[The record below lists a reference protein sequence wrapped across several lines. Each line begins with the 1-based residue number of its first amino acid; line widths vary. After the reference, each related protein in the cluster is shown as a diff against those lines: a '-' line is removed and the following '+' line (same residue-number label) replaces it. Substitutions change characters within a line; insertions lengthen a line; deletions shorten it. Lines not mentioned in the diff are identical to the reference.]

1 MTSKDVQENV
11 SIQWYAGG
19 VIVARALVN
28 TVLHDP
34 DVFAETAEVAR
45 HAELLATRLRLPP
58 IDVHKIIIASWLTAF
73 AERPELA
80 ETLVRDCHLEDILGS
95 PDLPAGMDRLSVGA
109 DVLNLVLAHRALKE
123 EHPDIER
130 NLDATRAGL
139 REMWAKTPEQ
149 QAILAKFMTILRD
162 EAFLFDLQAPAAKIL
177 IVDPAEVVSATLTLP
192 LMGRGY
198 QVLAVGNVPEA
209 EQVFPQETPDLILA
223 AREMLL
229 EDGIAL
235 CKKVRARPELQR
247 TPFVML
253 TSSKSQR
260 VERECVKAGA
270 DDVIV
275 QPVDFE
281 LLFLKLQKLLAA
293 RPAPLAP
300 AAPAPAGGGV
310 TGSLKEMVLTDVIQ
324 ILCGGRKSTKVIL
337 THDGKEGTIYIQAGE
352 IIEARVA
359 DVQGPAAFYK
369 LMNWKEGAFVAQ
381 ACTDFPPRTI
391 TAPAMSLLMEGARLS
406 DEGTA

>member
-1 MTSKDVQENV
+1 MTSKDLEEKMSVQRCG
-11 SIQWYAGG
+11 GG
-19 VIVARALVN
+19 VIVARALVH

-34 DVFAETAEVAR
+34 DVFAETGEVAR
-45 HAELLATRLRLPP
+45 HAELLATRLRLQP
-58 IDVHKIIIASWLTAF
+58 IDVHKVIMASWLTAL
-73 AERPELA
+73 AGKPELA
-80 ETLVRDCHLEDILGS
+80 APLVRDYHLEDILGS
-95 PDLPAGMDRLSVGA
+95 PDLPADMDRLSVGA

-130 NLDATRAGL
+130 NLNAIRAGL
-139 REMWAKTPEQ
+139 RETWAKTPEQ
-149 QAILAKFMTILRD
+149 QGMLAKFMTILRD
-162 EAFLFDLQAPAAKIL
+162 EEFLFDLQAPAAKML

-223 AREMLL
+223 ALEIPL

-235 CKKVRARPELQR
+235 CKKVRARPELQG
-247 TPFVML
+247 TPFIML

-260 VERECVKAGA
+260 VARECVKAGA

-293 RPAPLAP
+293 RPAPPTP

-310 TGSLKEMVLTDVIQ
+310 TGSLKEMGLTDVIQ
-324 ILCGGRKSTKVIL
+324 ILCGGGKSTKVIL
-337 THDGKEGTIYIQAGE
+337 TQDGKEGTIYIQSGE

-369 LMNWKEGAFVAQ
+369 LMGWKEGTFVAQ

-391 TAPAMSLLMEGARLS
+391 TAPAMSLLMEGARLN